1 LISCLK
7 YTGNSQIK
15 FARRQTIRETNFFG
29 GFYVREI
36 SLITYVMLILASY
49 RLTHLIVFDKIT
61 EFIRRPFVKKVQI
74 ETANGTTSKEVPTSM
89 FGYLLKCYWCA
100 GIWSA
105 ILLGG
110 GYLLFPR
117 ITFVFILI
125 FSIAGG
131 QSIIE
136 TFVGVNIKK
145 VDYYSDL
152 KKKE

>member
-1 LISCLK
+1 MK
-7 YTGNSQIK
+7 
-15 FARRQTIRETNFFG
+15 
-29 GFYVREI
+29 EI
-36 SLITYVMLILASY
+36 SWMTYIMLILASY

-61 EFIRRPFVKKVQI
+61 EFIRRPFVKKVKV
-74 ETANGTTSKEVPTSM
+74 ETQDGTETKEVPTSM

-100 GIWSA
+100 GVWSA

-110 GYLLFPR
+110 AYLLFPR
-117 ITFVFILI
+117 VSFVVILI

-145 VDYYSDL
+145 VDYYSNL
-152 KKKE
+152 KKKD

>member
-1 LISCLK
+1 MEKIPWM
-7 YTGNSQIK
+7 
-15 FARRQTIRETNFFG
+15 
-29 GFYVREI
+29 
-36 SLITYVMLILASY
+36 TYIMLILASY

-61 EFIRRPFVKKVQI
+61 EFIRKPFMKKITI
-74 ETANGTTSKEVPTSM
+74 ETDEGPKSKEVPKSL

-105 ILLGG
+105 IFLGAA
-110 GYLLFPR
+110 YLLFPN

-131 QSIIE
+131 QSILE

-145 VDYYSDL
+145 VDYYGDHQ
-152 KKKE
+152 KKE